1 MIDQKKNPGADGTDD
16 ILGPSLGKVLLRARR
31 ARTIKQEDLA
41 RQIGVNDAT
50 LRRIEAGQ
58 GARPA
63 YVKSICEA
71 LNLSYEEVVTEALF
85 DLWRGFQGG
94 PEGAERVPLQRFRD
108 SLVEKFD
115 AYQKSQRALFE
126 AYFEFESFVH
136 FKMKWE
142 DSPR

>member
-1 MIDQKKNPGADGTDD
+1 MIDQKKSAAVEGTDD
-16 ILGPSLGKVLLRARR
+16 ILGPSLGKILLRARK

-63 YVKSICEA
+63 YVKSICQA
-71 LNLSYEEVVTEALF
+71 LHLSYEEVVTEALF
-85 DLWRGFQGG
+85 DLWQGLHG
-94 PEGAERVPLQRFRD
+94 GAEGAGRAPLQTFRD
-108 SLVEKFD
+108 SLAEKLD